1 MNIEI
6 TRIGSLVFLVGIIL
20 LPSLSKSAEVNAND
34 QNATVVRV
42 DPKEPI
48 TTVESAERL
57 SWLPFTSNGYVGISG
72 GKVTYN
78 LNCVPGFS
86 CDDTGTGFKLFTGGK
101 LWNVIGLELSYL
113 EFGKV
118 DNAGGS
124 TRARGI
130 DLSLLGNLPLGEH
143 FSLFGKVGSTYA
155 QTRTSASAPG
165 AASGKERGFGLSY
178 GGGLNY
184 DFTSNWG
191 VRAEWERHRLDFVGS
206 NKDVDFIS
214 VGVNYRF

>member
-1 MNIEI
+1 MNTEI
-6 TRIGSLVFLVGIIL
+6 TRIGALIL
-20 LPSLSKSAEVNAND
+20 LGSILSLPSLSKAAEVNSND
-34 QNATVVRV
+34 QNSTVVPAN
-42 DPKEPI
+42 PKEPT
-48 TTVESAERL
+48 TTVEAAERR

-72 GKVTYN
+72 GQVTYD

-86 CDDTGTGFKLFTGGK
+86 CDDTGTGLKLYTGGK

-143 FSLFGKVGSTYA
+143 FSLFGKVGSTYG
-155 QTRTSASAPG
+155 QTRTSTSAPG
-165 AASGKERGFGLSY
+165 ASSGKKRGFGLSY
-178 GGGLNY
+178 GGGVNY
-184 DFTSNWG
+184 DFSSNWG

-206 NKDVDFIS
+206 HKDVDFIS